1 MRRKSCF
8 WIFSA
13 PRAVLA
19 GAFLFLLQSAL
30 PAAVAQDP
38 ETPPLS
44 PAAAQES
51 QPQPPP
57 PIVTL
62 DLQLPLTKTKKVWTN
77 DDVESA
83 RSPMDQYLV
92 DKEARE
98 AADAAQAA
106 ADAIASEKAMAGL
119 KTPATV
125 EETQRAIEDTQQDI
139 NDQNGALDRL
149 NKELESAPDVQKA
162 GIQREIDRHTIGV
175 QTSQQDLKV
184 LQDHLRQLNR
194 KSSSENPADSGKQ
207 PSQ

>member
-8 WIFSA
+8 RIISA
-13 PRAVLA
+13 PRVVLA
-19 GAFLFLLQSAL
+19 GAFLFLLQSTL
-30 PAAVAQDP
+30 PGAAGQELQP
-38 ETPPLS
+38 TP
-44 PAAAQES
+44 PAAAQE
-51 QPQPPP
+51 PPTP
-57 PIVTL
+57 VAAQESRLPVTIH
-62 DLQLPLTKTKKVWTN
+62 DPANIKKVWTN
-77 DDVESA
+77 DDLESE

-92 DKEARE
+92 DKETRE

-125 EETQRAIEDTQQDI
+125 EETQRAIDDTQQDI
-139 NDQNGALDRL
+139 HDQNDALDRL
-149 NKELESAPDVQKA
+149 NKELQSAPDVQKA
-162 GIQREIDRHTIGV
+162 GIQREIDRHTTGV